1 MFYILQHG
9 AAWCRKSGVVHAH
22 HAHASQRHCQAC
34 PVGAPTCPVPATRAG
49 DSEVISAAA
58 DTLAGRA
65 ASPPRAAP
73 VAEQLG
79 HDGTQQLPQRAH
91 VRRPG
96 RCGGRGRAGAAGGRA
111 RPRRG
116 ADRGRCPAR
125 VAQLHDVRQ
134 PVAQHVQQRLRRRVE
149 HLRAARPLGRLRA
162 ALLNCLCA
170 SLLVCLRA
178 TLLRTRQKA
187 AVMWQGLGAQATRAP
202 ACEELRCT

>member
-1 MFYILQHG
+1 MPYVRSDARTPRARKP
-9 AAWCRKSGVVHAH
+9 AALPSMPHWRTDMSSASDKGRGQRGHKRRSRHA
-22 HAHASQRHCQAC
+22 RG
-34 PVGAPTCPVPATRAG
+34 PGREAT
-49 DSEVISAAA
+49 
-58 DTLAGRA
+58 
-65 ASPPRAAP
+65 PRAAP
-73 VAEQLG
+73 VAEQLR
-79 HDGTQQLPQRAH
+79 HDGAQQLPQRAH

-96 RCGGRGRAGAAGGRA
+96 HRGGCGRAGARGGRA
-111 RPRRG
+111 RPCRGRGRRG
-116 ADRGRCPAR
+116 RRAR

-149 HLRAARPLGRLRA
+149 HLRAARPLGRLRAALLGRLRA